1 MRWRALSPAELGVY
15 DVLPRELAARVRVL
29 QVPALPR
36 RHAGMALGRLVLL
49 TRDVP
54 PGGASALLAH
64 ELVHVRQWAELG
76 VVGFAARYL
85 ADFARGLAR
94 HRRWA
99 PAYRDIALEVAA
111 RDEARRWSERFRA
124 GNEAPPDGSA
134 GEGGEAVP

>member
-1 MRWRALSPAELGVY
+1 MRWRALSPAELDVY

-36 RHAGMALGRLVLL
+36 RHAGMALGSLLLV

-54 PGGASALLAH
+54 PGQAATLLAH

-76 VVGFAARYL
+76 VVGFTARYL
-85 ADFARGLAR
+85 VDFARGLAR

-99 PAYRDIALEVAA
+99 PAYRDIGLEVAA
-111 RDEARRWSERFRA
+111 RDEARRWSERARA
-124 GNEAPPDGSA
+124 RTEAPHGSA
-134 GEGGEAVP
+134 GEGGEALP